1 MKCPKCGSQELTTL
15 ESRRNKLV
23 RPKSPPTEDGQA
35 LDLAVKDAIDT
46 YGDNWPHGLQ
56 VEISQKFGVSRSHVS
71 YRKRVALE
79 TPEKTSDVV
88 INTATR
94 LIKEINVPF
103 IRRRRE
109 CLICQYRFT
118 TYELRE
124 ADLSEL
130 RPVQASDDY
139 ALDGYTIMRA
149 YTKAIRT
156 LEQSMEKS
164 LKSAKQPKQ

>member
-1 MKCPKCGSQELTTL
+1 MNCPQCGSQELNTL
-15 ESRRNKLV
+15 ESRRNKPV
-23 RPKSPPTEDGQA
+23 RPKSPPTENGQA

-46 YGDNWPHGLQ
+46 HGDNWPHGLQ
-56 VEISQKFGVSRSHVS
+56 VEMGQKFGVSSQHVS
-71 YRKRVALE
+71 YRKKVALE
-79 TPEKTSDVV
+79 TPEKTSDIG
-88 INTATR
+88 INTASS
-94 LIKEINVPF
+94 LIKEINAPF

-139 ALDGYTIMRA
+139 ALDGYTVMRA
-149 YTKAIRT
+149 YSYAIRT
-156 LEQSMEKS
+156 LERSMEKS
-164 LKSAKQPKQ
+164 LKSAKYPKQ